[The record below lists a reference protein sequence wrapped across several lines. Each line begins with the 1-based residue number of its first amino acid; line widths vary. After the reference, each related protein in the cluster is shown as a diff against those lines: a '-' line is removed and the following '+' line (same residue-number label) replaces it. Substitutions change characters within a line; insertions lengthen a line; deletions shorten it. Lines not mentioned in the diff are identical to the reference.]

1 MRAGSS
7 LSRVAKYNEN
17 VVIHSLRRLGPSSQ
31 GPIAEM
37 SGLSV
42 QTVSAILRGLAVRG
56 LVRELTTESVGR
68 GRPRVIID
76 LVASARYA
84 IGFHIDPAL
93 VTTVLLDMKGTVVA
107 SSSEDEVDLDHP
119 GRTVEDLA
127 QGATRLVKGAGV
139 DPGRVIGACVA
150 SPGPIDPVTQA
161 PWHSVWMPAWTGF
174 PVGRALGT
182 HLGFP
187 VPVVKD
193 TLAAVIGENWV
204 RGGESLDATM
214 VFVYL
219 GAGTGVGL
227 SLNGEPV
234 RGFSGNAGEVGA
246 MLVAVG
252 ARDDRRAGGID
263 NDPAAVVARA
273 HESGVL
279 DDPAPGPRD
288 RRGVDRDFRRLCAIA
303 ARDGGDAA
311 DLLRQAAVRIAE
323 MVLMATELVDAD
335 MAVFGGPY
343 WELVRPWYEPVA
355 ISTLAGPSARGPH
368 PVRVFSTAMGA
379 DVGAIGAAS
388 VVLDQRYVPRAPRRA
403 SPVVGG
409 SGA

>member
-1 MRAGSS
+1 VRTGSN
-7 LSRVAKYNEN
+7 LSSVAKYNEN
-17 VVIHSLRRLGPSSQ
+17 VVIHALRRLGPSSQ

-42 QTVSAILRGLAVRG
+42 QTVSAILRGLGMRG
-56 LVRELTTESVGR
+56 LVTEVTTESVGR

-93 VTTVLLDMKGTVVA
+93 VTTVVLDMKGTVVA
-107 SSSEDEVDLDHP
+107 SSSEEEVDLDHP
-119 GRTVEDLA
+119 EHTVDDLA
-127 QGATRLVKGAGV
+127 RRAAALVQGAGI
-139 DPGRVIGACVA
+139 DPDRVVGACVA
-150 SPGPIDPVTQA
+150 SPGPIEPVTQA

-174 PVGRALGT
+174 PIGKALGT
-182 HLGFP
+182 RLGYA

-263 NDPAAVVARA
+263 NDPAAVVSRA
-273 HESGVL
+273 HTLGIL
-279 DDPAPGPRD
+279 DDATPGPWD
-288 RRGVDRDFRRLCAIA
+288 RLGVDRDFRRLCAIA

-311 DLLRQAAVRIAE
+311 ELLHQAAVRIAE

-368 PVRVFSTAMGA
+368 PVGVYSTAMGA

-388 VVLDQRYVPRAPRRA
+388 VVLDRRYVPRAPRRA
-403 SPVVGG
+403 RSVTGP
-409 SGA
+409 SGT